1 MQVMTCIIGHCKEA
15 DHMTEEAIGRAKGG
29 AARALAL
36 TPERRKEI
44 SQKGVDARRERAA
57 LPKAI
62 CGDESRKLVFGDI
75 EIQCYVLE
83 DETRVMTMRS
93 FQSGMGMSE
102 GGGKGGA
109 RKIPALMSRLET
121 KGIDIMGL
129 DARANNPIRF
139 ILPSG
144 GVADGYDARM
154 LPDICA
160 VLIEA
165 ERRRVLDKRYS
176 YLAERAAKLQ
186 HGFATMG
193 IIWLVDKVTGYED
206 FKKASDFGRIIEA
219 FVAKELQPY
228 VSKFPPEY
236 YAEICRLRKIP
247 YDPKSVARPPYF
259 GHLTNNITY
268 RRLAPGVWKELKEK
282 AKKVTTVAKP
292 HLHRLLTGDV
302 GDPRLRDIIS
312 KNVAVMQLS
321 DDWFDFLAKLDR
333 VLPLQQ
339 QIPPQLALQ
348 FDSKDTGTGL

>member
-1 MQVMTCIIGHCKEA
+1 
-15 DHMTEEAIGRAKGG
+15 MTEEATGRAKGG
-29 AARALAL
+29 AARALVLSA
-36 TPERRKEI
+36 ERRKEI
-44 SQKGVDARRERAA
+44 SQQGVEAKRERAT

-62 CGDESRKLVFGDI
+62 CGDENRKLVFGNI

-83 DETRVMTMRS
+83 DETRVLTMRS
-93 FQSGMGMSE
+93 FQSGIGMSE

-109 RKIPALMSRLET
+109 RKIPALMARLAG
-121 KGIDIMGL
+121 KGIDIMAL
-129 DARANNPIRF
+129 DVRANSPIRF
-139 ILPSG
+139 ITPSG
-144 GVADGYDARM
+144 GLADGYDAKM

-165 ERRRVLDKRYS
+165 QRTRLLDKRYEG
-176 YLAERAAKLQ
+176 LAERAAKLQ

-228 VSKFPPEY
+228 IWKFPPEY

-247 YDPKSVARPPYF
+247 HDPKSVARPSYF

-282 AKKVTTVAKP
+282 AKKTTTVAKP
-292 HLHRLLTGDV
+292 HLHRFLTADV
-302 GDPRLRDIIS
+302 GDPRLRDVIS

-321 DDWFDFLAKLDR
+321 EDWFDFLTKLEK

-339 QIPPQLALQ
+339 QIPAQLALQ

>member
-1 MQVMTCIIGHCKEA
+1 
-15 DHMTEEAIGRAKGG
+15 MTENNEKPTGKAIGA
-29 AARALAL
+29 AARTMAL

-44 SQKGVDARRERAA
+44 SVLAVEAKRQRAS

-62 CGDESRKLVFGDI
+62 CGAEDRKLVFGDI

-83 DETRVMTMRS
+83 DETRVLTMRS

-109 RKIPALMSRLET
+109 RKIPALMSRLAE

-129 DARANNPIRF
+129 DVRANSPIHF
-139 ILPSG
+139 ITPSG
-144 GVADGYDARM
+144 ALADGYDAKM

-165 ERRRVLDKRYS
+165 ERKRVLDKRYS
-176 YLAERAAKLQ
+176 HLAERAAKLQ

-206 FKKASDFGRIIEA
+206 FKKANDFGRIIEA
-219 FVAKELQPY
+219 FVAKEMRPY

-236 YAEICRLRKIP
+236 YQEICRLRKIP
-247 YDPKSVARPPYF
+247 YDPKSVRRPPYF

-268 RRLAPGVWKELKEK
+268 HRLAPGVWRELK
-282 AKKVTTVAKP
+282 KKSKSSTTSITKP
-292 HLHRLLTGDV
+292 HLHRFLTDDI
-302 GDPRLRDIIS
+302 GDPRLRDVIS
-312 KNVAVMQLS
+312 KNIAVMQLS
-321 DDWFDFLAKLDR
+321 DDWFDFLRKLDK
-333 VLPLQQ
+333 VLPPFQQ
-339 QIPPQLALQ
+339 LMLP
-348 FDSKDTGTGL
+348 FDSIKDDGTGL